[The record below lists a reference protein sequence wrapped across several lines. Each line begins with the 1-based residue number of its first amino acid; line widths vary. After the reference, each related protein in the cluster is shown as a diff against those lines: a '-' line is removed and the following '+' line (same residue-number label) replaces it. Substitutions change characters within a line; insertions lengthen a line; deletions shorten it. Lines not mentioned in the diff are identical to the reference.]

1 MISRLIPLSNKKV
14 CIYTRVSSN
23 EQVRTG
29 FGLQYQLQ
37 ECRAKC
43 RAKGF
48 QIVKEYVEEA
58 ISGASEVNK
67 RPRFKKLLE
76 DAKNGLFDVIC
87 IWKFDRLAR
96 NTRIMQNIYYDL
108 KTEYK
113 IELLSCMED
122 IDTNTANGK
131 FLLDVMGS
139 VSELELRTMKARMN
153 AGREMK
159 RKQVGYT
166 GGPLP
171 YGYSLLDKQIVI
183 NEKTSK
189 IVKWIFQMKDVGI
202 NNNKISVT
210 LNENGV
216 LSPRGKKWSSNG
228 VNTVIKN
235 RETYKGGLIYG
246 NDNNIRWPKI
256 I

>member
-43 RAKGF
+43 RAKRF

-96 NTRIMQNIYYDL
+96 NTRIMQNI
-108 KTEYK
+108 
-113 IELLSCMED
+113 
-122 IDTNTANGK
+122 
-131 FLLDVMGS
+131 
-139 VSELELRTMKARMN
+139 
-153 AGREMK
+153 
-159 RKQVGYT
+159 
-166 GGPLP
+166 
-171 YGYSLLDKQIVI
+171 
-183 NEKTSK
+183 
-189 IVKWIFQMKDVGI
+189 
-202 NNNKISVT
+202 
-210 LNENGV
+210 
-216 LSPRGKKWSSNG
+216 
-228 VNTVIKN
+228 
-235 RETYKGGLIYG
+235 
-246 NDNNIRWPKI
+246 
-256 I
+256 